1 MLPLLKK
8 IMTASKDGQIGIKFC
23 DLEAFE
29 IHGKTM
35 WCFYCGVMCKC
46 VKGWENSE
54 DFNTTPLR
62 LYFDLYF
69 LPCLQRRTFNTD

>member
-1 MLPLLKK
+1 
-8 IMTASKDGQIGIKFC
+8 MTASKDGQSGIQFC
-23 DLEAFE
+23 DLKAFE
-29 IHGKTM
+29 IHEKTM
-35 WCFYCGVMCKC
+35 RCFYFGVKFKC

-54 DFNTTPLR
+54 DFRRTPLR